1 MFFLRSIG
9 EYETQY
15 DRYHAYGLQVAVSAG
30 SSEYSMLS
38 EMFFL
43 VVRNS
48 AEDGYGD
55 YGIVLLLS
63 SLIYSGI
70 LEYAGIELAFGD
82 SGCNVMSTVAIG
94 FKD

>member
-30 SSEYSMLS
+30 SSECSMLS

-63 SLIYSGI
+63 SLIYSSI
-70 LEYAGIELAFGD
+70 LEYAGIESAFRDSDGD
-82 SGCNVMSTVAIG
+82 LRG
-94 FKD
+94 

>member
-9 EYETQY
+9 EYEY
-15 DRYHAYGLQVAVSAG
+15 ARYHAYGLQVTVSAG
-30 SSEYSMLS
+30 SSECSMLS

-70 LEYAGIELAFGD
+70 LEYAGIELAFRD
-82 SGCNVMSTVAIG
+82 SGCNVMSIVAIG

>member
-15 DRYHAYGLQVAVSAG
+15 DRYHAYRLQVAVSAG
-30 SSEYSMLS
+30 SSECSMLS

-43 VVRNS
+43 VVRDS
-48 AEDGYGD
+48 AEDDYGD

-63 SLIYSGI
+63 SLIYSSTQELNWL
-70 LEYAGIELAFGD
+70 LEA
-82 SGCNVMSTVAIG
+82 VTVT
-94 FKD
+94 

>member
-1 MFFLRSIG
+1 M
-9 EYETQY
+9 
-15 DRYHAYGLQVAVSAG
+15 AVSAG

-43 VVRNS
+43 VVRDS

-63 SLIYSGI
+63 SLIYSSTQELNWL
-70 LEYAGIELAFGD
+70 LEA
-82 SGCNVMSTVAIG
+82 VTVT
-94 FKD
+94 